1 MASPNPDLLQP
12 PRRNL
17 NPNPDHLIPLTPHI
31 RPPFAH
37 YHSSSTLPPTP
48 HTPYSPRAPSTF
60 PGSSST
66 RLRPYLS
73 LSPRI
78 LLTFFSPCLLPIILT
93 IAHMLQ
99 NRSSTA
105 ALAQS
110 LKEKMFAACGGLAKG
125 AASIQKMPRYLAMQT
140 NEEVVRATQASILAI
155 GSLLM
160 DAVTIIE
167 VVVEFIVDTYRSLL
181 LCTIELVVRST
192 LEILIAAVDTITDSV
207 TTALN
212 TIREEIQEDIAG
224 ANNIIQSAV
233 RGINTVTSLVNV
245 NLSVPEFSIPSLD
258 FLANVTIPTGFE
270 DSLVKLN
277 GSLPTMIELKDK
289 MADILNTP
297 FEALK
302 QEINETRI
310 EMAANFN
317 SSMLPVPSLSQLSMN
332 HANDLQNDLCTDL
345 DTSLI
350 DDTAKAL
357 HKLSNVAIGLMFLLL
372 FAIWAALAIWE
383 WRKWRTMKN
392 AVEAVEDE
400 WRRENTVDAWRMV
413 SIVENPMLEKY
424 SGSILGRVTKS
435 NRTRT
440 NLRWFLSYLGHPTC
454 LALLFI
460 SLLGF
465 LSIQFQLVALD
476 ALKAHAREN
485 SDSTVAAS
493 TTSLTTKLN
502 AAAMQSSQEYADQ
515 YNAAIAEYQRKIDDE
530 LFGSWLNTTAV
541 TLNTTL
547 VGFYDGIEQVL
558 NDTFGG
564 TILYNPINNFMY
576 CILGAKIDNLEKALT
591 WISEHAHIDLPTLP
605 SNILMLSNDSMNEL
619 ATPIASAAVGSGS
632 STDGEEDEGI
642 LGDLIRH
649 FESALKAERTFYG
662 IMIGMWGFLFLV
674 GLIIVIWNSGG
685 RDRYYSIRGRPT
697 PPDNDNGPSS
707 AVTKWMPWLK
717 DTHPIYDTYAE
728 KQFRGTTPTPTTANA
743 TANPKIP
750 AIVEPRQSTN
760 PGEKSFFEYPDEHR
774 ENTLRPF
781 VPRKGTFGSTISSL
795 AAPGQAFLKVAGR
808 KVSSTSTNGH
818 GDPEEK
824 LVEKGIS
831 SEKHNSTY
839 YDSQPQ
845 PQSDFLRKASR
856 TNSPQLGQTLWVD
869 RFYGAIEGVKSI
881 FPTRGQR
888 HGAALGRSGSQRTEN
903 SFGASQ
909 VPTAR
914 TQGNDWPSY
923 YHHNHNHP
931 QEGEG
936 EGEPEWTMVNPQSIG
951 RALAPSALDE
961 DVDGRYPTNKM
972 IYPRPMSRAPTLSE
986 GMILPPTHPF
996 HPNPSNPFEDRPPS
1010 LPPKSSYGV
1019 NNNKHDSIDYLQ
1031 SEDDHEQNHEHEE
1044 RLMSIVSPS
1053 TTTSSVQNYMMN
1065 EQPRVEAVNRVKVN
1079 DNEHGK
1085 EQQEKG
1091 HGTTALAGILQ
1102 DLQEKRRRQVE
1113 MPTQRGNEGEVFSD
1127 SRRIV

>member
-12 PRRNL
+12 PQRNL
-17 NPNPDHLIPLTPHI
+17 NPNPDHVIPLTPHL

-48 HTPYSPRAPSTF
+48 HTPYSPQVPSNS
-60 PGSSST
+60 GESST

-105 ALAQS
+105 SLAAS
-110 LKEKMFAACGGLAKG
+110 LKQSMLSACSGLAKG
-125 AASIQKMPRYLAMQT
+125 AASIQTMPRYLAMQT

-155 GSLLM
+155 GSMLM
-160 DAVTIIE
+160 DAVIIIE

-181 LCTIELVVRST
+181 LCTIELAVSGT
-192 LEILIAAVDTITDSV
+192 LEILIAAVDTITDGITS
-207 TTALN
+207 ALN
-212 TIREEIQEDIAG
+212 KIREEIQEDISS

-233 RGINTVTSLVNV
+233 SGINSVTSLVNV
-245 NLSVPEFSIPSLD
+245 NLSVPEFSVPSLD

-270 DSLVKLN
+270 DSLIKLN

-289 MADILNTP
+289 MSDLLNTP

-317 SSMLPVPSLSQLSMN
+317 SSMSPVPSLPQLSAN
-332 HANDLQNDLCTDL
+332 TANDLQNDLCTDL

-350 DDTAKAL
+350 DDTAQAL
-357 HKLSNVAIGLMFLLL
+357 HKLSTVAIGLMFLLL

-383 WRKWRTMKN
+383 WRKWRMMKN

-400 WRRENTVDAWRMV
+400 WRRENTVDAWRV
-413 SIVENPMLEKY
+413 VAIVENPVLEKY
-424 SGSILGRVTKS
+424 SSGLLGRVTKS
-435 NRTRT
+435 SRTRT
-440 NLRWFLSYLGHPTC
+440 NLRWFLSYLGQPTC

-485 SDSTVAAS
+485 ANSTVAAS
-493 TTSLTTKLN
+493 TNSLTTKLN

-547 VGFYDGIEQVL
+547 VEFYDGIEQVL

-576 CILGAKIDNLEKALT
+576 CILGAKIDNLEKGLT
-591 WISEHAHIDLPTLP
+591 WISEHAHIELPTLP
-605 SNILMLSNDSMNEL
+605 SNILMLSNESMNEI

-632 STDGEEDEGI
+632 SSDGEEDEGI
-642 LGDLIRH
+642 VGDLIKH
-649 FESALKAERTFYG
+649 FENALKAERTFYG
-662 IMIGMWGFLFLV
+662 IMIGMWGFLFVV
-674 GLIIVIWNSGG
+674 GVIVVIWDSGG
-685 RDRYYSIRGRPT
+685 RDKYYSIRGKST
-697 PPDNDNGPSS
+697 PPNNHDSPPTGGS
-707 AVTKWMPWLK
+707 KWIPWLK

-728 KQFRGTTPTPTTANA
+728 KQFRGTTPTPTTAN
-743 TANPKIP
+743 IP
-750 AIVEPRQSTN
+750 TSIQPNSTN
-760 PGEKSFFEYPDEHR
+760 GEKSFFEYPDDHK

-795 AAPGQAFLKVAGR
+795 AAPGQALLKLAGR
-808 KVSSTSTNGH
+808 KVSSTSTAGH
-818 GDPEEK
+818 ERDDNEER
-824 LVEKGIS
+824 LVEKGVN
-831 SEKHNSTY
+831 SEKYNSTY
-839 YDSQPQ
+839 YNDQQP
-845 PQSDFLRKASR
+845 DFSRKRGTSYLE
-856 TNSPQLGQTLWVD
+856 PGQTFWVD
-869 RFYGAIEGVKSI
+869 KFYGAIEGVKSI
-881 FPTRGQR
+881 FPTRGQK
-888 HGAALGRSGSQRTEN
+888 HGAALNRNGSQRTEN

-914 TQGNDWPSY
+914 TQQNDYYNGNGTPS
-923 YHHNHNHP
+923 
-931 QEGEG
+931 QEDPRD
-936 EGEPEWTMVNPQSIG
+936 EPEWTMVNPQSIG
-951 RALAPSALDE
+951 RALANEDLKDE
-961 DVDGRYPTNKM
+961 DGRYPTNKM

-986 GMILPPTHPF
+986 GMVLPKTHPF
-996 HPNPSNPFEDRPPS
+996 HPLTSTNSFEDRPPS
-1010 LPPKSSYGV
+1010 LPPKHVISENGYWNGNQNV
-1019 NNNKHDSIDYLQ
+1019 KHDSIDYLQ
-1031 SEDDHEQNHEHEE
+1031 SENEDSHDQEDNEE
-1044 RLMSIVSPS
+1044 RLMSITSPS
-1053 TTTSSVQNYMMN
+1053 TTTSSIQNYMIN
-1065 EQPRVEAVNRVKVN
+1065 EQPKVQSVNKVQLNGVEENNR
-1079 DNEHGK
+1079 
-1085 EQQEKG
+1085 
-1091 HGTTALAGILQ
+1091 GTTALAGILQ
-1102 DLQEKRRRQVE
+1102 ELQEKMKRQVE
-1113 MPTQRGNEGEVFSD
+1113 MRSDRDREGEVSSD
-1127 SRRIV
+1127 SRRII